1 MGRMVRTCRENFFK
15 PKKEAEEEVVLC
27 FWTKSCLKEDLAAWE
42 TWLPPWGGSQCWEP
56 ANLLLNNKFPFCSSQ
71 CELVSCYL
79 QPQQR
84 QNQYIHF
91 ITWLFISVLHPCHV
105 YLTINPVWKAFLCLT
120 RLFFLFSFWF
130 LFGWT
135 LVQDMGLP
143 LFSGEH
149 LFMDSWAKMDLGK
162 KNSKRQSK
170 SFHMGYQISKN
181 YSRMRFH

>member
-1 MGRMVRTCRENFFK
+1 MVRTCRKNFFK

-42 TWLPPWGGSQCWEP
+42 TWLPPWGWSQCWEP

-71 CELVSCYL
+71 CELVSYYL

-91 ITWLFISVLHPCHV
+91 ITWLFVSVLHPCHV
-105 YLTINPVWKAFLCLT
+105 YLTINPIWKAFLCLT
-120 RLFFLFSFWF
+120 RVYFSCLVFDFFLPELLYKTWVYHCF
-130 LFGWT
+130 LGNTYSWIHGLKWT
-135 LVQDMGLP
+135 WV
-143 LFSGEH
+143 
-149 LFMDSWAKMDLGK
+149 GK
-162 KNSKRQSK
+162 NNSKRQSK

-181 YSRMRFH
+181 YSRMCFH